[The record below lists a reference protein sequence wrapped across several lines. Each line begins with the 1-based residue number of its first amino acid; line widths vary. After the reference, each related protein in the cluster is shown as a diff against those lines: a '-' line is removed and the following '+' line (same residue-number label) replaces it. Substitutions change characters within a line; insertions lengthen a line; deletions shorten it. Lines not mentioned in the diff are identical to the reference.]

1 MHEETVLATTVL
13 IEGFKQIS
21 TILTQMTACLEK
33 IPRELSDPGSPA
45 AAGPEPH
52 SPQPA
57 PAALPKAA
65 KDYSFEEVREIL
77 STKTASGYRAEVKAI
92 LTEYG
97 LGKLSDAKDRQ
108 ELLNALAAR
117 AEAIGNA

>member
-13 IEGFKQIS
+13 IEGFRQIGA
-21 TILTQMTACLEK
+21 ILTQMTACLES
-33 IPRELSDPGSPA
+33 IPREASDPGQPA
-45 AAGPEPH
+45 AVPKPRG
-52 SPQPA
+52 PQPA
-57 PAALPKAA
+57 APPKAA
-65 KDYSFEEVREIL
+65 KDFTFEEVREML
-77 STKTASGYRAEVKAI
+77 TAKAVNGYRAEVKAI
-92 LTEYG
+92 LVEYG

>member
-13 IEGFKQIS
+13 IEGFKQIG
-21 TILTQMTACLEK
+21 TILNQMTACLEK

-52 SPQPA
+52 DPPAA

-65 KDYSFEEVREIL
+65 KDYPFEEVREIL
-77 STKTASGYRAEVKAI
+77 TTRAASGYRAEVKAI
-92 LTEYG
+92 LAEYG
-97 LGKLSDAKDRQ
+97 LGKLSDAKGRQ
-108 ELLNALAAR
+108 DLLNALAAR

>member
-33 IPRELSDPGSPA
+33 IPRELSGPGSLA
-45 AAGPEPH
+45 AEAPKPH

-57 PAALPKAA
+57 PAAPPKAA
-65 KDYSFEEVREIL
+65 KDYPFEEVREML
-77 STKTASGYRAEVKAI
+77 TAKAASGYRAEVKAI
-92 LTEYG
+92 LAEYG

>member
-1 MHEETVLATTVL
+1 MHEETVLTTTVL

-33 IPRELSDPGSPA
+33 IPREMSDSGSLA
-45 AAGPEPH
+45 AAVSKPR

-57 PAALPKAA
+57 PAAPPNAA

-92 LTEYG
+92 LAEYG